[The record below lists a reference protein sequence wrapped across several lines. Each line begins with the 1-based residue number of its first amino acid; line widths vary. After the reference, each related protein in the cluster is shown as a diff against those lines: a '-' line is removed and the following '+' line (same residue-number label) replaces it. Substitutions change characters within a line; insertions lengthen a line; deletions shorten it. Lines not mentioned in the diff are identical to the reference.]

1 MKIVS
6 NIDPSIYT
14 LSAVSVGLLLID
26 DTTAAEQNSL
36 GNWFMLVGQIL
47 CTNASQ
53 LQVINNQT
61 GQSNQSNQHIVNN
74 SQVNMMQKAT
84 DAINKEIN
92 NMKKNI

>member
-53 LQVINNQT
+53 LQVINNQN
-61 GQSNQSNQHIVNN
+61 GQSNQSNQHIVNS

-92 NMKKNI
+92 NMKNNI